1 MSFKFK
7 IRPALKKSLFETM
20 DQVTKATAK
29 SLQEEIDREILADLT
44 RQYRAILKETHAKKA
59 AKAKKTTTE
68 ARS

>member
-1 MSFKFK
+1 M
-7 IRPALKKSLFETM
+7 ENVWY
-20 DQVTKATAK
+20 DENVWTARIVK
-29 SLQEEIDREILADLT
+29 RLQYDIVDREILADLT